1 MPRPVLS
8 RPDGLRFALGGA
20 LGDRLAANET
30 RWLLTAPD
38 ANPGMLQLLRDR
50 DRRPVRDLV
59 PWAGEF
65 AGKYLTAG
73 ALGLRLTGSAV
84 LAAYLARFVA
94 DLIATQAEDGY
105 LGAFPRAYRLTGR
118 TVRPDG
124 SEARTWDAWNH
135 YHCLLGLLLWHE
147 TTGDGA
153 ALAAARRA
161 ADLFCRHFLD
171 GGRRLVATG
180 SEEMNLAPVH
190 AFCLLH
196 NRTGE
201 GRYLEMAQAIVA
213 DFETPPA
220 GDYVRTALA
229 GQEFYAT
236 PKPRWESLHAV
247 QGLAELYWITGDERY
262 RRAFEH
268 IWWSIARTDR
278 HNTGGFSAGEKAQ
291 GNPYDPRPIETCCTV
306 AWVVL
311 GVDMLRLTG
320 DPLVA
325 DELEL
330 ATFNAVMGAQS
341 PSGRWWTYNTPM
353 DGVRLASAHD
363 IVFQARAG
371 TPELNCC
378 SVNGPRGLAA
388 VGEWALLQGA
398 EGVALN
404 YYGPGALTFPA
415 PPGVEVTLSQ
425 ETDYP
430 AGAAVTLRVD
440 PRRPVAFPLRL
451 RIPRWSESTRV
462 RLNGADVPGAV
473 PGTYLVLE
481 REWRPGDR
489 IDLRFDLA
497 LRAWAGERE
506 AAGRASVYRGP
517 LLLAY
522 DQRLNDLDP
531 GPLLLDDK
539 ERLNRLDPGALPVL
553 SAARLRAAGP
563 AGAGAVPAASTG
575 AGAPLLTLRVPTERG
590 DLTLCDFA
598 SAGAAGTPSLS
609 WLPFEGL
616 QPVAF
621 SRDNPLRRVPL

>member
-1 MPRPVLS
+1 
-8 RPDGLRFALGGA
+8 
-20 LGDRLAANET
+20 
-30 RWLLTAPD
+30 
-38 ANPGMLQLLRDR
+38 
-50 DRRPVRDLV
+50 
-59 PWAGEF
+59 
-65 AGKYLTAG
+65 
-73 ALGLRLTGSAV
+73 
-84 LAAYLARFVA
+84 
-94 DLIATQAEDGY
+94 
-105 LGAFPRAYRLTGR
+105 
-118 TVRPDG
+118 
-124 SEARTWDAWNH
+124 
-135 YHCLLGLLLWHE
+135 
-147 TTGDGA
+147 
-153 ALAAARRA
+153 
-161 ADLFCRHFLD
+161 
-171 GGRRLVATG
+171 VATG

-190 AFCLLH
+190 VFCLLYA
-196 NRTGE
+196 RTGE
-201 GRYLEMAQAIVA
+201 ARYLQMARAIEA

-229 GQEFYAT
+229 GQDFFET
-236 PKPRWESLHAV
+236 PKPRWESLHPI
-247 QGLAELYWITGDERY
+247 QGIAELYWITGDERY

-278 HNTGGFSAGEKAQ
+278 HNTGGFSAGEQAR

-311 GVDMLRLTG
+311 GVDMLRLCG

-330 ATFNAVMGAQS
+330 ATFNAVLGAQS

-388 VGEWALLQGA
+388 VGEWALLQG
-398 EGVALN
+398 EDGTTLN
-404 YYGPGALTFPA
+404 YYGPGALTFPT
-415 PPGVEVTLSQ
+415 PDGVEVTLTQ

-430 AGAAVTLRVD
+430 VGPRVTLRVE

-462 RLNGADVPGAV
+462 GLNGEDLAGVVPGS
-473 PGTYLVLE
+473 YLVLR

-489 IDLRFDLA
+489 IDLRFDFA
-497 LRAWAGERE
+497 LRAWVGERE
-506 AAGRASVYRGP
+506 AAGRAALYRGP

-522 DQRLNDLDP
+522 DQRLNALDP
-531 GPLLLDDK
+531 GPLLLDLK
-539 ERLNRLDPGALPVL
+539 ERANRLDPGALPAL
-553 SAARLRAAGP
+553 SPARARAARRGVIDPALAAG
-563 AGAGAVPAASTG
+563 TG

-590 DLTLCDFA
+590 DLVLCDFA
-598 SAGAAGTPSLS
+598 SAGAAGTPYLS

-616 QPVAF
+616 APAAF
-621 SRDNPLRRVPL
+621 SRQNPLRQVPL